1 MLAGLG
7 YRKLNKEYFI
17 MLNEE
22 NMELVVVFHYL
33 IVLYSI
39 WVVTKS
45 VLCSLYVQKLMDLT

>member
-1 MLAGLG
+1 MLAGLD

-22 NMELVVVFHYL
+22 NMELVVVFYYL